1 MNPTNSRHHLSSL
14 PVRRDRGLQQGFTLL
29 ELMITISIAA
39 ILAVFANAIIL
50 KQSEEVLAQ
59 GSGTYLQQVAA
70 ASEQHALTNY
80 EKLANGVDVPSTA
93 VDLRPTVAELVAEG
107 LLNGGFPSG
116 PGAMPTRQGVR
127 IDILRTSCPGASCQL
142 LTLVCTTTPVTLGGV
157 NVRYDLAQTMVDQQG
172 GIGGQALQ
180 NAGGVIRGPVLN
192 VANPLG
198 NVPGTVCGSSNVN
211 GSLFDQ
217 FVRVRDSR
225 DPDLQGSLSVQ
236 GATTLAGPTSVNNN
250 LSVAGEAKA
259 NSVSVNNCVNL
270 GSDGRAGF
278 NCLSKDDVPAG
289 WPGGVRAAD
298 VVASRRLLTTAVPS
312 TYTGSLTGGP
322 QFSQM
327 DIAASGEAQVVSTGR
342 MVANRLVP
350 IGTYRPGTGCAEQGA
365 VSKSQTMTGLVVCLS
380 SRWVPL
386 ATVDVPN
393 ASCPTNGQSALT
405 SDGAQMLCWANRWTL
420 LSAFLQ
426 RAIDGGSCPSPGTVG
441 YADLGTGYPIAYLC
455 RTNPANGGTRWNRF
469 QDITTN
475 LVFVNSFEVTH
486 GSVVGKPSCSNPG
499 SIVATPIAQLI
510 PKTESTSDGGFAR
523 FVIDNGSAWTVQ
535 LMNGSGGA
543 LTASPA
549 AAATV
554 HVYCYFP

>member
-1 MNPTNSRHHLSSL
+1 M
-14 PVRRDRGLQQGFTLL
+14 QQGFTLL

-39 ILAVFANAIIL
+39 ILAVFANALIL

-142 LTLVCTTTPVTLGGV
+142 LTLVCTTTPVTLGGA
-157 NVRYDLAQTMVDQQG
+157 NVRFDLAQTMVVQQG

-225 DPDLQGSLSVQ
+225 DPDLQGPLSVQ

-250 LSVAGEAKA
+250 LSVAGQAKA

-289 WPGGVRAAD
+289 WTGGVRAAD
-298 VVASRRLLTTAVPS
+298 VVASGSLLSTAVPS
-312 TYTGSLTGGP
+312 AHTGALTGGP

-327 DIAASGEAQVVSTGR
+327 FIAPSGEAQMVSTGR
-342 MVANRLVP
+342 MMANRLVP
-350 IGTYRPGTGCAEQGA
+350 IGTYTPGSACTDPGA
-365 VSKSQTMTGLVVCLS
+365 VSNSQTATGLVVCLAS
-380 SRWVPL
+380 KWVPL
-386 ATVDVPN
+386 ATVAAPGT
-393 ASCPTNGQSALT
+393 SCPLDGQGGLT
-405 SDGAQMLCWANRWTL
+405 SDGQQMFCWVNKWSL
-420 LSAFLQ
+420 LGSFLQ
-426 RAIDGGSCPSPGTVG
+426 RAVDGGSCSSPGSVG
-441 YADLGTGYPIAYLC
+441 YADMGSTAPTAYLC
-455 RTNPANGGTRWNRF
+455 RVNPVNGGTRWNRF

-475 LVFVNSFEVTH
+475 LVFVNSYEVTH
-486 GSVVGKPSCSNPG
+486 GSVLGKPNCANPG

-523 FVIDNGSAWTVQ
+523 FVIDNGSTWTVQ

-554 HVYCYFP
+554 HLYCYFP